1 MLQTLRIGQ
10 RGRKKVHLVLLI
22 DFKKAFDLVDR
33 QLLLQALSKQ
43 VS

>member
-10 RGRKKVHLVLLI
+10 RGRKKGHLVLFV

-33 QLLLQALSKQ
+33 QLLLQALSKR